1 MSTVV
6 DRDEIED
13 SLAELVEKLG
23 GIPLHR
29 IRMKPSPG
37 TATEA
42 DVLAAEA
49 LPRKRICELIDGV
62 LVEKAVAYKES
73 LLAAYLIFLL
83 EQFVLPRNLGL
94 VTGEQGMMQ
103 LWPGRIRIPD
113 VAYISWDRLPG
124 HKVPNQPIPDVAPDL
139 AVEVLSPSNTD
150 KEMELKRQD
159 YFQSGTQLVWIIDP
173 EMRTVDVY
181 TSVDSNRRLSV
192 SDALDGGSVL
202 PGFSM
207 KLADLFG
214 QLDRKR

>member
-1 MSTVV
+1 M
-6 DRDEIED
+6 
-13 SLAELVEKLG
+13 
-23 GIPLHR
+23 
-29 IRMKPSPG
+29 
-37 TATEA
+37 
-42 DVLAAEA
+42 LAAEA

-62 LVEKAVAYKES
+62 LVEKAEAYKES

-83 EQFVLPRNLGL
+83 EGFVLPRNLGL

-139 AVEVLSPSNTD
+139 AVEILSPSNTD

-173 EMRTVDVY
+173 EIRTVDVY
-181 TSVDSNRRLSV
+181 TSVDSNRRLAV